1 MKSCQ
6 RDTLATKVSESQGG
20 RTGPPAVPATPAQE
34 SGSQEQASDGKSA
47 SGVGGG
53 GPGPFGSALR
63 GGCLSHP
70 DTAGKSAVIS
80 MARVDSEQ
88 PENDKWSPQ
97 SEGCFPLLAFS
108 LLCSQ
113 FPFSTCEL

>member
-1 MKSCQ
+1 M
-6 RDTLATKVSESQGG
+6 ATKVPESQGG
-20 RTGPPAVPATPAQE
+20 RTGPPAVPAIPETPAQE
-34 SGSQEQASDGKSA
+34 SGSQEQASDGKAA

-53 GPGPFGSALR
+53 GPGTFASALR

-70 DTAGKSAVIS
+70 ETAGKSGAIS
-80 MARVDSEQ
+80 MKRVGSEQ
-88 PENDKWSPQ
+88 PENDKRSPE

-108 LLCSQ
+108 LLGSQ